1 MRIVNRRRGWIVTA
15 GLLVSGLSMAVF
27 GFWAWI
33 WPDSFAAFT
42 GFEVHTHYL
51 HDAGVFQIGIGTAL
65 LLSLVVDDAG
75 TVALAAFVV
84 ASTLH
89 TVNHGIDLHLGG
101 DLAAVYGLG
110 ALSLIG
116 AIALIAHLLTLRRS
130 EDPPDPTPVRELKSP
145 PESLRV
151 DSRDLGHER

>member
-1 MRIVNRRRGWIVTA
+1 MVNQRRGWVVTV
-15 GLLVSGLSMAVF
+15 GLLVSGLSMLVF

-51 HDAGVFQIGIGTAL
+51 HDAGVFQIGIGVAL
-65 LLSLVVDDAG
+65 LLSLLVDDAV

-89 TVNHGIDLHLGG
+89 TLNHGIDLHLGG
-101 DLAAVYGLG
+101 DLASVYGLG
-110 ALSLIG
+110 AFSLVG
-116 AIALIAHLLTLRRS
+116 AIALVARLVTLRRS
-130 EDPPDPTPVRELKSP
+130 EDHPPHVMRRRRQSTRG
-145 PESLRV
+145 R
-151 DSRDLGHER
+151 RQ